1 MQAGMP
7 AAFQFFI
14 LALLSKQPP
23 LYGFLV
29 LKPGCGDR
37 LMADFSRSHTSF
49 PTNLSCTILSD
60 CTCQAHQGYFID

>member
-1 MQAGMP
+1 MVRSKPITAQINSIGAGIIAEGRRKKEDGRRKMQAGMP

-29 LKPGCGDR
+29 LKPG
-37 LMADFSRSHTSF
+37 
-49 PTNLSCTILSD
+49 
-60 CTCQAHQGYFID
+60 